1 MRNSLTSYAKLEA
14 SIKRVFNSWL
24 KEDNQEVIVF
34 PYQGKPTYG
43 YLFNYEGVNYLV
55 AMSTKNISAIEAD
68 SFDDSDSDSDSF
80 DDDNDT
86 MDLDYEEDDDNNEAA

>member
-1 MRNSLTSYAKLEA
+1 MRNALTSYTKLET

-43 YLFNYEGVNYLV
+43 YLFNYDGVNYLV
-55 AMSTKNISAIEAD
+55 AMSTRNISAIEED
-68 SFDDSDSDSDSF
+68 SFEDSESYEE
-80 DDDNDT
+80 DNDT
-86 MDLDYEEDDDNNEAA
+86 LDLDYEEDDNNEAA